1 MTKKVLFYFSL
12 FSSILFLSSGS
23 QVPIPEPNDFGKE
36 FISVLQNL
44 DSANYSKH
52 FGIARYHYDS
62 LVAIVKKDPF
72 IDSTEKK
79 DFASVFSTEPK
90 KDTLLAK
97 AYNSEKADL
106 QRLKDF
112 VKYNI
117 TDVSKIDFLRMY
129 ATIEMNQSLPIYEV
143 KMASIFI
150 KSDSKIYKIEIPK
163 IVVIQGKWI
172 IINIHS
178 IEEVNQQFQYI
189 NEIRTVLRTKK

>member
-1 MTKKVLFYFSL
+1 
-12 FSSILFLSSGS
+12 
-23 QVPIPEPNDFGKE
+23 
-36 FISVLQNL
+36 
-44 DSANYSKH
+44 
-52 FGIARYHYDS
+52 
-62 LVAIVKKDPF
+62 
-72 IDSTEKK
+72 
-79 DFASVFSTEPK
+79 
-90 KDTLLAK
+90 
-97 AYNSEKADL
+97 
-106 QRLKDF
+106 
-112 VKYNI
+112 
-117 TDVSKIDFLRMY
+117 MY